1 MCHLFVS
8 CLFIHYDWSIC
19 HIDAINTTI
28 PHPHRLHPQ
37 ARHLVTH
44 VDLLFVVTIAKQTV
58 TGDPWLLTQ
67 QAAQL
72 WHKHSTGPG
81 YIDPDQCISAMS
93 WAALWLVTLQNTG
106 LLLAD
111 DHGSLGDGDFAYY
124 CTLELLPLARANYQ
138 PLVGQGWV
146 MLASDWLVLA
156 WGPSLIGHYVLITSH
171 GTR

>member
-72 WHKHSTGPG
+72 WHKHSTATG
-81 YIDPDQCISAMS
+81 YIDPDKCRSAMS

-111 DHGSLGDGDFAYY
+111 VPGSPGDSDYAYY
-124 CTLELLPLARANYQ
+124 CTLELLPLARANYP
-138 PLVGQGWV
+138 PLIGQGWA

-156 WGPSLIGHYVLITSH
+156 WGRSLIGHYVLITSH

>member
-1 MCHLFVS
+1 MAGLFVILTPLTQ
-8 CLFIHYDWSIC
+8 LF
-19 HIDAINTTI
+19 
-28 PHPHRLHPQ
+28 P
-37 ARHLVTH
+37 TH
-44 VDLLFVVTIAKQTV
+44 TASTPRPGTLSPMLIFYLLWQLQSKLWR
-58 TGDPWLLTQ
+58 GDPWLLTQ

-72 WHKHSTGPG
+72 WHKHSTATG
-81 YIDPDQCISAMS
+81 YIDPDKCSSAMS

-111 DHGSLGDGDFAYY
+111 VPGSPGDSDYAYY
-124 CTLELLPLARANYQ
+124 CTLELLPLARANYP
-138 PLVGQGWV
+138 PLIGQGWV